1 MKTEDPDAESLLRES
16 VLGDRVPGPEDQLW
30 LNRYLVEAAFRQATD
45 RACFRRLDSGLDGV
59 LVSDVGKPISVQGN
73 RRAGGLIRTALC
85 ATDILMDRVWQLET
99 ETFRG
104 TPGFVFAPI
113 TEVVEPAEDPTAPH
127 PEVQRQAAHV
137 RTDLDR
143 FSPLE
148 ISALA
153 RHGYCVGRKA
163 CRAYPDLFGAEL
175 PDGAPWDP
183 IPGPR
188 GEGAGAP
195 AAPRPSRPSRSPL
208 PGRGPGGRGEPAPD
222 TLEAWSLQASAQR
235 RIWSTLLH
243 PRDWATYVYVPLL
256 VPILVLMPYFVVKYY
271 QRSQRISELVESL
284 SQGSP
289 DMGQMSLLLEGPMK
303 PWVGEPAEEVPR
315 LDAPDL
321 TGFELLQDSR
331 VLDFRKWTPT
341 APGGRTSGPQVYGY
355 RRLKVLRRPENTANT
370 LFRMRL
376 LPTSPL
382 TQVRFPPQQLRPRLR
397 MSRVA
402 GDVPGEKECL
412 WEAVADLRGVPAGDF
427 VDLIY
432 EHLSPGEFLRHA
444 EGSAS
449 LAVEIRAETAELTR
463 WILLPE
469 GRLYRSFRVTR
480 YETGKPESA
489 EAVKIVTEYLAE
501 NKSILAY
508 KLLSL
513 EPGYTYEVTWY
524 YE

>member
-1 MKTEDPDAESLLRES
+1 
-16 VLGDRVPGPEDQLW
+16 
-30 LNRYLVEAAFRQATD
+30 
-45 RACFRRLDSGLDGV
+45 
-59 LVSDVGKPISVQGN
+59 
-73 RRAGGLIRTALC
+73 
-85 ATDILMDRVWQLET
+85 
-99 ETFRG
+99 
-104 TPGFVFAPI
+104 
-113 TEVVEPAEDPTAPH
+113 
-127 PEVQRQAAHV
+127 
-137 RTDLDR
+137 
-143 FSPLE
+143 
-148 ISALA
+148 
-153 RHGYCVGRKA
+153 
-163 CRAYPDLFGAEL
+163 
-175 PDGAPWDP
+175 
-183 IPGPR
+183 
-188 GEGAGAP
+188 
-195 AAPRPSRPSRSPL
+195 
-208 PGRGPGGRGEPAPD
+208 
-222 TLEAWSLQASAQR
+222 
-235 RIWSTLLH
+235 
-243 PRDWATYVYVPLL
+243 
-256 VPILVLMPYFVVKYY
+256 MPYFVVKYY

-315 LDAPDL
+315 LDEPDL

-331 VLDFRKWTPT
+331 VLDFRAWTP
-341 APGGRTSGPQVYGY
+341 AASGAGTSGPLVYGY
-355 RRLKVLRRPENTANT
+355 RRLKVLRQPENTANT

-382 TQVRFPPQQLRPRLR
+382 TRVRFPPQQLRPRLR
-397 MSRVA
+397 MSRVT